1 MFKATE
7 KMSHPRL
14 GHGLKHWF
22 LLDLASGAPIP
33 AHPGASAF
41 PWEMGWR
48 FGGRPGGV
56 GVEANL
62 STQQPVEVLRTGRA
76 LAFLKSASGASLRSH
91 PLPLP
96 LW

>member
-22 LLDLASGAPIP
+22 LLDLASGAPVP

-41 PWEMGWR
+41 PWELGL
-48 FGGRPGGV
+48 GRI
-56 GVEANL
+56 
-62 STQQPVEVLRTGRA
+62 
-76 LAFLKSASGASLRSH
+76 
-91 PLPLP
+91 
-96 LW
+96 